1 MNFLDLVSLDLI
13 QFANRGQ
20 LNRDQQFDLLRILLQ
35 HLKMFS
41 EGPAMVLIRLC
52 VAIAQA
58 AINLVPKD
66 WPKMFEDLFPLSQP
80 VRSLYY

>member
-1 MNFLDLVSLDLI
+1 MN
-13 QFANRGQ
+13 RE
-20 LNRDQQFDLLRILLQ
+20 QQFELLRILLQ

-41 EGPAMVLIRLC
+41 QGPPIVLVRLC

-66 WPKMFEDLFPLSQP
+66 WPKMFEDLLPLSQQ
-80 VRSLYY
+80 VRIINNQLYIGYYFVLF